1 MIVMKLGTISK
12 LEKKNTMT
20 PKKFVVDF
28 LSAIVVH
35 LVIFSEVGFRIDD

>member
-20 PKKFVVDF
+20 PKKFDVDF
-28 LSAIVVH
+28 LSANCSSPCY
-35 LVIFSEVGFRIDD
+35 FFRSWIPDR